1 MKQGDE
7 DGSISQRN
15 SKSDVTDLVSD
26 NTDAEL
32 VSSDKLVFNKNF
44 YKCKKEVSSRT
55 SLSND
60 ILTLTYRF
68 FLSKQFDSFIQ
79 DWSVQRDGV
88 HIDDAAGDA
97 HWRSD
102 QNSKIV
108 RSRTREF
115 FVFLLLQFN

>member
-79 DWSVQRDGV
+79 D
-88 HIDDAAGDA
+88 
-97 HWRSD
+97 
-102 QNSKIV
+102 
-108 RSRTREF
+108 
-115 FVFLLLQFN
+115 